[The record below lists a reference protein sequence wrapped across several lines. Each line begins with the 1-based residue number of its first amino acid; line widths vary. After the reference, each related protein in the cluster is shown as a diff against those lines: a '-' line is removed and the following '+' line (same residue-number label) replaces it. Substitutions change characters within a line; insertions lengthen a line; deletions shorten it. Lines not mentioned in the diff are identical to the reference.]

1 MIFIF
6 YQSNTTHLKLDQKYE
21 PESLLMSRLLLG
33 VITIRLLLGLLGLTG
48 LIALSLHLLAGVG
61 LLEELERSF
70 YIMTSTD
77 VV

>member
-33 VITIRLLLGLLGLTG
+33 VITIRLLLGLLDLAGLV
-48 LIALSLHLLAGVG
+48 ALSLHLLAGVG